1 MERIDPSE
9 NNFSKIE
16 MKMGEYKKK
25 HQMHSLE
32 N

>member
-16 MKMGEYKKK
+16 MKMGEYKKNIK
-25 HQMHSLE
+25 CIL
-32 N
+32 